1 MNTKHWTKQDRIACV
16 IIFTI
21 CIITFV
27 AFLSTMTLSYFYDTH
42 SASGII
48 TAAEVKIKAVGG
60 PENNGQ
66 IQFPAVLTPNTQY
79 SVSDYTTNG
88 NYHLK
93 YEVVNEGNSGT
104 VYVMLKLESNYLDVI
119 KPLLETV
126 ADGRYWVTGDVHS
139 EYLYYMT
146 PLGVNQS
153 APLCNTWQV
162 GNMSTA
168 IMGEAVTY
176 KITAYAVQTQGTA
189 INEMIAGN
197 VDGWQYAPQIFKDMA
212 GV

>member
-1 MNTKHWTKQDRIACV
+1 MNSKSWTKQDRIACI

-21 CIITFV
+21 CVITFV

-48 TAAEVKIKAVGG
+48 TAANVKITAVGG

-66 IQFPAVLTPNTQY
+66 IQFPTVLLPNTQY
-79 SVSDYTTNG
+79 GVSDYTTNG
-88 NYHLK
+88 NFNLK
-93 YEVVNEGNSGT
+93 YEVVNQGNSGS
-104 VYVMLKLESNYLDVI
+104 VYVMLKLESNYFDVI
-119 KPLLETV
+119 KPILKTSV
-126 ADGRYWVTGDVHS
+126 DGRYWVTGDAHS
-139 EYLYYMT
+139 EYLYYMI
-146 PLGVNQS
+146 PLEVDHS
-153 APLCNTWQV
+153 APLCDSWQV
-162 GNMSTA
+162 GNISTA
-168 IMGEAVTY
+168 IMGSAVTY

-189 INEMIAGN
+189 IKEMIAGG